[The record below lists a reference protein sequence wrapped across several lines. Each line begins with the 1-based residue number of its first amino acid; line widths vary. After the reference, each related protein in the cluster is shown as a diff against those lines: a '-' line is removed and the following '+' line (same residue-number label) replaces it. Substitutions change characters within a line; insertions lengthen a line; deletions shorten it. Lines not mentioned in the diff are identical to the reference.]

1 MFNKNNG
8 ADYVTRSEGQQA
20 IADVMSAVTA
30 LDSRVA
36 DLETLARTLR
46 GNSASVS
53 APVAQRSN
61 VAGSDVNTSVQQ
73 LRADARSEFDNL
85 RRDGQREFDELRSV
99 VQTLSAKI
107 DTAVSDLVQR
117 SQRTTQAVRQEVG
130 VTHTD
135 AESISRV
142 DYGAVAFGL
151 SQIKRDVANV
161 IGTEVRANDLTEHY
175 RQTVQYFAD
184 VFAKADPAFDA
195 NAFRTQAGV

>member
-53 APVAQRSN
+53 APVAQRSS
-61 VAGSDVNTSVQQ
+61 VAGSDALT
-73 LRADARSEFDNL
+73 
-85 RRDGQREFDELRSV
+85 RRDAEAALNSLRQAGEREFNGLRTAV
-99 VQTLSAKI
+99 RELSAKI

-117 SQRTTQAVRQEVG
+117 SQRTAQAVRQEVG

-184 VFAKADPAFDA
+184 VFAKSDPAFDA
-195 NAFRTQAGV
+195 DAFRRQAGV